1 MTQKSWGTVQDVMQ
15 RRVDALAPDAPVHDA
30 VQVLLKRRYPAAPV
44 AEPDGS
50 LRGVFSEQDCI
61 KVLAEA
67 VYQGWPSGT
76 VAGHMTTE
84 VQTAAPDEDLL
95 AVARRFGECKL
106 RSMPVVERGRVIGL
120 LTRADLMRALD
131 RQLEAGSR
139 KTTYELIAER
149 RD

>member
-1 MTQKSWGTVQDVMQ
+1 MTQKSWGNVEEVMQ
-15 RRVDALAPDAPVHDA
+15 RRVDVLAPDAPVHDA
-30 VQVLLKRRYPAAPV
+30 VQVMLKRHYPAAPV
-44 AEPDGS
+44 AEADGS

-67 VYQGWPSGT
+67 VYQGWPAGT
-76 VAGHMTTE
+76 VASHMTTE
-84 VQTAAPDEDLL
+84 VQTVAPDEDLL
-95 AVARRFGECKL
+95 TAARRFGDHNV

-131 RQLEAGSR
+131 RKLEASGR
-139 KTTYELIAER
+139 KTTYELMAER